1 MSPCTGILNIEIPAV
16 VTRYV
21 PVWVRPWWS
30 SPPQL
35 DRGDEGEEGEQQEF
49 HWGDRGGQ
57 LDRGGE
63 GEDGEEEQEQEGRGE
78 GHPAGEFKPGE
89 GKNF

>member
-1 MSPCTGILNIEIPAV
+1 MYLSLHTGIPVIVIPAV

-21 PVWVRPWWS
+21 PVGVRPGWS

-57 LDRGGE
+57 LHRG
-63 GEDGEEEQEQEGRGE
+63 DQGEEQQDQEGRGE
-78 GHPAGEFKPGE
+78 RHPAGAVG
-89 GKNF
+89 GV